1 MRRLVSS
8 STFVGAAVLLLVLA
22 SPAQAQ
28 ATRTWVSGVGAD
40 DNPCSRTAPCK
51 TFAGAISKTAAG
63 GEINVLDPG
72 GFGGVTITKAI
83 TIRADHVEA
92 GVLVTAGNGIV
103 VNAPATANVILEG
116 LDIEGA
122 GTGVNGVQV
131 SSGNAS
137 IVRCTIHGFTQNG
150 VNSTGTSRTRI
161 EDSRITNNNGGFNMA
176 ANTSAIVENTV
187 IDKNT
192 TFAIQTAGPST
203 LVLTGSTLT
212 GNPAALAQSGGAVI
226 ISFGNNT
233 ILGTGA
239 PTMTVPLS

>member
-8 STFVGAAVLLLVLA
+8 TTFVGAAVLFLVLT

-40 DNPCSRTAPCK
+40 ENPCSRTAPCK
-51 TFAGAISKTAAG
+51 TFAGAISKTATA

-92 GVLVTAGNGIV
+92 GVLATGANAIV

-116 LDIEGA
+116 LDIEGVGMA
-122 GTGVNGVQV
+122 LNGVQV
-131 SSGNAS
+131 SSGSVS
-137 IVRCTIHGFTQNG
+137 IVRCTIHGFTQNA
-150 VNSTGTSRTRI
+150 VNVTGTSRARV
-161 EDSRITNNNGGFNMA
+161 EDSRLTNNNGGLNMA
-176 ANTSAIVENTV
+176 ANTSAIVQNTI

-212 GNPAALAQSGGAVI
+212 GNPAAIAQSGGAVI
-226 ISFGNNT
+226 VSFGNNA
-233 ILGTGA
+233 ILGTGT